1 MAYLTLY
8 LEDYREGFYQDSPE
22 LRPEEPEADPNMDD
36 ATEIDR
42 ENPAEE
48 ESK

>member
-8 LEDYREGFYQDSPE
+8 LEDYMEGFYSECPE
-22 LRPEEPEADPNMDD
+22 LRSEKPEAEPGID
-36 ATEIDR
+36 ADSEIDR
-42 ENPAEE
+42 ENPAKE

>member
-8 LEDYREGFYQDSPE
+8 LEDYREGFYSECPE
-22 LRPEEPEADPNMDD
+22 LRPEKPETEPSVDADSEMG
-36 ATEIDR
+36 R
-42 ENPAEE
+42 ENSTEE